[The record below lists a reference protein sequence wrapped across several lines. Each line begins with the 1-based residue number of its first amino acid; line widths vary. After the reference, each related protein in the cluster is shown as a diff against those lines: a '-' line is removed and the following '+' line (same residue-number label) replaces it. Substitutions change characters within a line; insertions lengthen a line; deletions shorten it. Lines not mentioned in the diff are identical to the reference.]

1 MSKIKNISK
10 NQQKVDFNRLL
21 NQVQIIANQM
31 IEKTDDNNLVILKK
45 SVDDMINAYTIPK
58 NEQH

>member
-1 MSKIKNISK
+1 MAKIKNISK
-10 NQQKVDFNRLL
+10 SQQKVDFNRLL
-21 NQVQIIANQM
+21 NQVQILANQM